1 MLCLKNKK
9 TTIYITKV
17 FRATNNAFC
26 VFSLILLKIENYIE
40 SMENII
46 LATHNLT
53 KKYGDHIVLDNLNI
67 NIKEGDIYG
76 FVGRNGAGK
85 TTLIRVIAGLVVP
98 TSGTYEI
105 NGISSASFK
114 INKERKKT
122 FSMVESP
129 SICPELTAIGNMRTQ
144 CLILG
149 KNFSKIKEI
158 LEYVNL
164 GDTGRKKA
172 GNFSLGMR
180 QRLYIAMSLIG
191 EPNIMLLD
199 EPINGLDPEGIK
211 DIRELLLKL
220 NKDKKITIL
229 ISSHILSE
237 LELLAN
243 RYGFI
248 DKGRVVKEATYEE
261 IIESTKEKNILI
273 CDDTLK
279 AEAILKE
286 LGYTC
291 LINHDNIQIDGP
303 IDIMNICK
311 VFLEKGIY
319 LKHHSCSKLDLES
332 YFLNLVG
339 A

>member
-1 MLCLKNKK
+1 
-9 TTIYITKV
+9 
-17 FRATNNAFC
+17 
-26 VFSLILLKIENYIE
+26 
-40 SMENII
+40 MEKII
-46 LATHNLT
+46 LSTQNLT
-53 KKYGDHIVLDNLNI
+53 KKYGGHTVLDNLSI
-67 NIKEGDIYG
+67 NIREGDIYG

-85 TTLIRVIAGLVVP
+85 TTLIRIIAGLVVP

-105 NGISSASFK
+105 NGVKSTSFK
-114 INKERKKT
+114 INSERKRT

-129 SICPELTAIGNMRTQ
+129 SICPELTAVGNMKHQ

-164 GDTGRKKA
+164 GDTKRKKA

-199 EPINGLDPEGIK
+199 EPINGLDPQGIK
-211 DIRELLLKL
+211 DIRDLLIKL
-220 NKDKKITIL
+220 NKEKHITIL

-237 LELLAN
+237 LELLAS

-248 DKGRVVKEATYEE
+248 DHGHLIKEASYEE
-261 IIESTKEKNILI
+261 IVESTKERNYFI
-273 CDDTLK
+273 CDDNYK
-279 AEAILKE
+279 AKE
-286 LGYTC
+286 VLESLGYVVSETPDS
-291 LINHDNIQIDGP
+291 LEIAGTIK
-303 IDIMNICK
+303 IMEICEALSK
-311 VFLEKGIY
+311 AKIY

-339 A
+339 